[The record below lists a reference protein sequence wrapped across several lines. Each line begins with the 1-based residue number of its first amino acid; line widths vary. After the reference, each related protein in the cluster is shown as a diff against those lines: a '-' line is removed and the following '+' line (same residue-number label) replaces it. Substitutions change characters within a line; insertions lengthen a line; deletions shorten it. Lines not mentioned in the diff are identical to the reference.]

1 VVFCVFNWHD
11 ELLRAQMDDDWT
23 ANILCVLFAKCYLS
37 LGERLPTQNQNSPLQ
52 AKKRDFSMTLVF
64 GALGA
69 KRTLFVEGQPLTLPE
84 REPKKSRFVQN
95 KTKQNENNTKTH
107 QNTRDMKIVLSS
119 ISPTTKTLSLREREG
134 QQQRRMRR
142 TSSTRASTSCSSS
155 ALKKTTTR
163 IKGQQQNTFF
173 AASSSS
179 SGPLEKHERKHTVE
193 TRRRRDDAKK
203 KVVVRAMPPPS
214 SSGHPAETL
223 LDESR
228 GLYEQGERMQGYKKL
243 EQAMKL
249 DEDASLPVRREIRYQ
264 AMCCV
269 AAFGDVEMAKQYL
282 REMELLGLPYDVAIN
297 DPSLMRMESSALM
310 RNQLKKFA
318 SGSEKSF
325 GTVQREVYE
334 RTKKTLPGG
343 PGGDAPIVN
352 KGLMELEIDD
362 NTDASVGGIAKRVGG
377 VVLASIG
384 GFALLFFAGLKL
396 IQESGY

>member
-1 VVFCVFNWHD
+1 MIGGAAPDTAWA
-11 ELLRAQMDDDWT
+11 RAQ
-23 ANILCVLFAKCYLS
+23 
-37 LGERLPTQNQNSPLQ
+37 
-52 AKKRDFSMTLVF
+52 
-64 GALGA
+64 
-69 KRTLFVEGQPLTLPE
+69 
-84 REPKKSRFVQN
+84 KSRFASSSKN
-95 KTKQNENNTKTH
+95 KTKKNNTKTH
-107 QNTRDMKIVLSS
+107 QNARDMKIVLSS
-119 ISPTTKTLSLREREG
+119 SISPTTKKALSLREREG
-134 QQQRRMRR
+134 EQQRERART

>member
-1 VVFCVFNWHD
+1 MVFCVFNWHD

-23 ANILCVLFAKCYLS
+23 ANIVCVCVVRVLSFFGGAITKTKTKTVHPSQKERFFDDARIWCSWNRQKNLFDTGQPHQK
-37 LGERLPTQNQNSPLQ
+37 R
-52 AKKRDFSMTLVF
+52 AKKYTIR
-64 GALGA
+64 
-69 KRTLFVEGQPLTLPE
+69 P
-84 REPKKSRFVQN
+84 
-95 KTKQNENNTKTH
+95 KTKQHKNTSI
-107 QNTRDMKIVLSS
+107 TRDTFKIVLS
-119 ISPTTKTLSLREREG
+119 ISQTTPSSSER
-134 QQQRRMRR
+134 QQRRMRT

-179 SGPLEKHERKHTVE
+179 SGRRPPEKHERKHTVE

>member
-1 VVFCVFNWHD
+1 MRGGAAPDTAWA
-11 ELLRAQMDDDWT
+11 RAQ
-23 ANILCVLFAKCYLS
+23 
-37 LGERLPTQNQNSPLQ
+37 
-52 AKKRDFSMTLVF
+52 
-64 GALGA
+64 
-69 KRTLFVEGQPLTLPE
+69 
-84 REPKKSRFVQN
+84 KSRFASSSKN
-95 KTKQNENNTKTH
+95 KTKKNNTKTH

-119 ISPTTKTLSLREREG
+119 SISPTTKKALSLREREG
-134 QQQRRMRR
+134 EQQRERART

>member
-1 VVFCVFNWHD
+1 MIGGAAPDTAWA
-11 ELLRAQMDDDWT
+11 RAQ
-23 ANILCVLFAKCYLS
+23 
-37 LGERLPTQNQNSPLQ
+37 
-52 AKKRDFSMTLVF
+52 
-64 GALGA
+64 
-69 KRTLFVEGQPLTLPE
+69 
-84 REPKKSRFVQN
+84 KSRFASSSKN
-95 KTKQNENNTKTH
+95 KTKKNNTKTH
-107 QNTRDMKIVLSS
+107 QNARDMKIVLSS
-119 ISPTTKTLSLREREG
+119 SISPTTKKTLSLREREG
-134 QQQRRMRR
+134 EQQRERART

>member
-1 VVFCVFNWHD
+1 MCVV
-11 ELLRAQMDDDWT
+11 R
-23 ANILCVLFAKCYLS
+23 VLSFF
-37 LGERLPTQNQNSPLQ
+37 GEAITKTRPKQSTR

-64 GALGA
+64 GALEPPKEHSLIRGSHQKRA
-69 KRTLFVEGQPLTLPE
+69 KKYKIRP
-84 REPKKSRFVQN
+84 
-95 KTKQNENNTKTH
+95 KTKQHKNTSI
-107 QNTRDMKIVLSS
+107 TRDTMKIVLS
-119 ISPTTKTLSLREREG
+119 ISQTTPSSSEG
-134 QQQRRMRR
+134 QQRRMRT

-163 IKGQQQNTFF
+163 IKGQQQNTSF
-173 AASSSS
+173 ASSSS
-179 SGPLEKHERKHTVE
+179 SSGRRPLEKHERKHTVE

>member
-1 VVFCVFNWHD
+1 
-11 ELLRAQMDDDWT
+11 MDDWT
-23 ANILCVLFAKCYLS
+23 ANMIMCVVACYLC
-37 LGERLPTQNQNSPLQ
+37 LGRLPKGTQKQQQSTR
-52 AKKRDFSMTLVF
+52 AKKRDFSIWWSCVGTPKEHSYLIKGSPSKVMSP
-64 GALGA
+64 
-69 KRTLFVEGQPLTLPE
+69 KRKIRP
-84 REPKKSRFVQN
+84 
-95 KTKQNENNTKTH
+95 KTKQHKNTSIA
-107 QNTRDMKIVLSS
+107 RDMMKRVLS
-119 ISPTTKTLSLREREG
+119 ISQTTPSSSEG
-134 QQQRRMRR
+134 QRRIRR
-142 TSSTRASTSCSSS
+142 TSSTRASTSCSFK
-155 ALKKTTTR
+155 ALKKTTTT
-163 IKGQQQNTFF
+163 IKGQQQNTSSF
-173 AASSSS
+173 ASSAS
-179 SGPLEKHERKHTVE
+179 SGRRPPEKHERKHTVE
-193 TRRRRDDAKK
+193 TRRRDDAKK
-203 KVVVRAMPPPS
+203 KVVVRATPPPS
-214 SSGHPAETL
+214 SSSGGGHPAETL

-249 DEDASLPVRREIRYQ
+249 DDDASLPVRREIRYQ

>member
-1 VVFCVFNWHD
+1 
-11 ELLRAQMDDDWT
+11 M
-23 ANILCVLFAKCYLS
+23 
-37 LGERLPTQNQNSPLQ
+37 
-52 AKKRDFSMTLVF
+52 
-64 GALGA
+64 
-69 KRTLFVEGQPLTLPE
+69 RT
-84 REPKKSRFVQN
+84 
-95 KTKQNENNTKTH
+95 
-107 QNTRDMKIVLSS
+107 
-119 ISPTTKTLSLREREG
+119 
-134 QQQRRMRR
+134 

-179 SGPLEKHERKHTVE
+179 SGRRPPEKHERKHTVE

-282 REMELLGLPYDVAIN
+282 REMELLGLPYDVEIN
-297 DPSLMRMESSALM
+297 DPSLMRMGSSALM

>member
-1 VVFCVFNWHD
+1 MRGGAAPDTAWA
-11 ELLRAQMDDDWT
+11 RAQ
-23 ANILCVLFAKCYLS
+23 
-37 LGERLPTQNQNSPLQ
+37 
-52 AKKRDFSMTLVF
+52 
-64 GALGA
+64 
-69 KRTLFVEGQPLTLPE
+69 
-84 REPKKSRFVQN
+84 KSRFASSSKN
-95 KTKQNENNTKTH
+95 KTKKNNTKTH
-107 QNTRDMKIVLSS
+107 QNARDMKIVLAPS
-119 ISPTTKTLSLREREG
+119 ISPTTKKTLSLREREG
-134 QQQRRMRR
+134 EQQRERART

>member
-1 VVFCVFNWHD
+1 MRGGAAPDTAWA
-11 ELLRAQMDDDWT
+11 RAQ
-23 ANILCVLFAKCYLS
+23 
-37 LGERLPTQNQNSPLQ
+37 
-52 AKKRDFSMTLVF
+52 
-64 GALGA
+64 
-69 KRTLFVEGQPLTLPE
+69 
-84 REPKKSRFVQN
+84 KSRFASSSKN
-95 KTKQNENNTKTH
+95 KTKKNNTKTH
-107 QNTRDMKIVLSS
+107 QNARDMKIVLSPS
-119 ISPTTKTLSLREREG
+119 ISPTTKKTLSLREREG
-134 QQQRRMRR
+134 EQQRERART